1 MNRSKKKDK
10 KWYQADLYDD
20 DANEENQVGMS
31 EDVRVIYSEENN
43 PQRWMTVVSRC
54 LLFYE

>member
-43 PQRWMTVVSRC
+43 PNDG
-54 LLFYE
+54 